1 MIGVMGHSKEVFS
14 RRLLERKEVKETL
27 HDGSSKWIALLATI
41 CADGM
46 LLPTSLIFQS
56 TNKSI

>member
-1 MIGVMGHSKEVFS
+1 MGHSKEVFS